1 MFLSSFLMKFG
12 QLVHTQCSFLYQMP
26 QFKWICILEVI
37 KNRINRIDNITE
49 NNVIFLVV
57 SASQHPNLTKKFN
70 GKW

>member
-1 MFLSSFLMKFG
+1 MKFG

-26 QFKWICILEVI
+26 RFQWICILELI

-49 NNVIFLVV
+49 NNVVFLVV
-57 SASQHPNLTKKFN
+57 SASQHPNLTTKFN